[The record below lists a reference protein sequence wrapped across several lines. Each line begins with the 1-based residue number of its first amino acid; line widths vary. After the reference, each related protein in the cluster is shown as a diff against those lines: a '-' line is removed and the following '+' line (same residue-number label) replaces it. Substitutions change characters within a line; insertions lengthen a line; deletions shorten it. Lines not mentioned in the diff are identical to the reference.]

1 MRMHH
6 TATHLQ
12 AMQIEEGVSLAGK
25 REAQC
30 ATDVS
35 RLTSADCHASTA
47 AITAFFLEAPWGM
60 HGSAPAASKGPYAP
74 LATLV
79 TADLQPT
86 HVNQQQHATNTRQLA
101 TAATGNPTA
110 TTFRPLPETTAFFN
124 PALYKGIPCVLVKDK
139 A

>member
-60 HGSAPAASKGPYAP
+60 HGSAPAASKGPNAP

-86 HVNQQQHATNTRQLA
+86 HVNQQQHATNTRQPP
-101 TAATGNPTA
+101 TAATCDQHTSASNSCNMQPNSDHIPPTSRN
-110 TTFRPLPETTAFFN
+110 TTPTS
-124 PALYKGIPCVLVKDK
+124 
-139 A
+139 